1 MLAVNERLGPSAAR
15 IVAYLDNFSLTR
27 DLRQARLAS
36 HKGMISLREPHKGVI
51 LQVKGAEELR
61 PFCEAGRTL
70 MPSVLDKAF
79 KGEL

>member
-1 MLAVNERLGPSAAR
+1 MAAG
-15 IVAYLDNFSLTR
+15 IVAYLDSFPLAR

-51 LQVKGAEELR
+51 LQSATGEELR
-61 PFCEAGRTL
+61 PFFGRTL
-70 MPSVLDKAF
+70 LPSVLDRAF